1 MLNYGINSQIL
12 RIINRNRI
20 EIIDNLTILI
30 NKQTFDCD
38 VIEITPKYI
47 YFVIENI
54 GLIQPNKTTKYEYIL
69 TADETI
75 IDKGYIQIN

>member
-1 MLNYGINSQIL
+1 MLNYGVNYQNL
-12 RIINRNRI
+12 RIINRNRL
-20 EIIDNLTILI
+20 EIIDNLSILI
-30 NKQTFDCD
+30 NKQTFECS
-38 VIEITPKYI
+38 ITEITPKYI
-47 YFVIENI
+47 YFDIDNI